1 MEPLRT
7 GDPSSIAGY
16 RLLGRLGAGGMGVVY
31 LGRSDRGALAAI
43 KVIRAEHAADPG
55 FRARF
60 RRETET
66 ARRITGRWVV
76 RVVGADPEAREPWL
90 ATEFVPG
97 PSLSEAV
104 AVHGALPEHTVR
116 ALGVRLA
123 EALTD
128 VHRTGLVHRDVKP
141 GNVLLALD
149 GPRLI
154 DFGIARSAGATA
166 LTATD
171 AMIGS
176 PGYLSPEQAKLTGE
190 AEIGS
195 ASDVFSLGC
204 VLAYATTGRRPFGSG
219 TVAAIVFRTV
229 HEEPDLD
236 GIPPALLALVR
247 ACLNKDPAERPT
259 AAQVRA
265 GLRGPGAKGAAPGR
279 QPPTDAIPD
288 RAPAAGTVS
297 DRAPAADAVVP
308 DPREA
313 FGRAPETGTDRAT
326 TDGGEGTG
334 PDRTRNDEPPVPSVS
349 SVSSV
354 STEPDGELGTAA
366 GDWLP
371 EGLPALIAQ
380 RSSRVLDLPVPEPTV
395 VVPARSERPSR
406 RRFLLFGSAAAVAT
420 AGGAAAWLANR
431 PSNDGTGVNG
441 GRKGPLPR
449 HLIGIQTDLSGPH
462 RADGRAQ
469 ELGARLAVKAFN
481 ARRDRPFDLG
491 LTVLDDAGDPG
502 RAVAVADRLLAN
514 ASVVAGLGLTNI
526 AVARAVL
533 PRYTSRQLPVL
544 SVVVGTGTLAL
555 PGATSYFELRPV
567 DNMLITP
574 VNWYFAL
581 RGTRRVAAIE
591 DGAGDQASWNIGRA
605 LRDTKSTMGDITFS
619 KIAADSDDFASV
631 VRDALATGPDGVVY
645 VGNSPARAALAARA
659 LRDQGFTGPRG
670 AIQPV
675 LDQAFLTGAG
685 PAAEGWVFGTTY
697 ADATQLK
704 GAENFCAAYRR
715 LAKTSTVERFAV
727 EAYDAVHFIA
737 RGIEELNTDRFPH
750 GALQSRLRTL
760 AYSGVGKSIAF
771 RSTTTMFDEA
781 AGRVG
786 MYLHRIE
793 GGRARFLGPY
803 LQVTAGT

>member
-1 MEPLRT
+1 MQPLRT

-97 PSLSEAV
+97 PSLSEAI
-104 AVHGALPEHTVR
+104 AVHGALPAHTVR

-176 PGYLSPEQAKLTGE
+176 PGYLSPEQAKLTGG
-190 AEIGS
+190 AEIGP

-219 TVAAIVFRTV
+219 TVAAVVFRTV

-236 GIPPALLALVR
+236 GIPPALLELVR
-247 ACLNKDPAERPT
+247 ACLSKDPAERPT

-265 GLRGPGAKGAAPGR
+265 ALRGLGAKGAAPGGR
-279 QPPTDAIPD
+279 PPTDAVRDADPK
-288 RAPAAGTVS
+288 
-297 DRAPAADAVVP
+297 ADAVVP

-334 PDRTRNDEPPVPSVS
+334 LDRTRSDEPPEPPVP
-349 SVSSV
+349 SV

-395 VVPARSERPSR
+395 IVPARGERPSR

-420 AGGAAAWLANR
+420 VGGAATWFANR
-431 PSNDGTGVNG
+431 PSDDDGTGVNG

-469 ELGARLAVKAFN
+469 ELGARLAVEAFN

-491 LTVLDDAGDPG
+491 LTVLDDGGDPG

-514 ASVVAGLGLTNI
+514 TSVVAGLGLTNI

-555 PGATSYFELRPV
+555 LQAASYFELRPV

-574 VNWYFAL
+574 VNWYFTR

-591 DGAGDQASWNIGRA
+591 DGAGDQASWNIVRA
-605 LRDTKSTMGDITFS
+605 LRDMKSTMGDVAFS

-670 AIQPV
+670 TIQPV
-675 LDQAFLTGAG
+675 LDQAFLTAAG

-697 ADATQLK
+697 ADATRLK

-715 LAKTSTVERFAV
+715 LGKTSTVGRFAV

-737 RGIEELNTDRFPH
+737 RGIEELNTDRVPR

-760 AYSGVGKSIAF
+760 AYRGLVKPIAF
-771 RSTTTMFDEA
+771 RATTTMFDEA
-781 AGRVG
+781 AGRAG

-803 LQVTAGT
+803 LQVTADT